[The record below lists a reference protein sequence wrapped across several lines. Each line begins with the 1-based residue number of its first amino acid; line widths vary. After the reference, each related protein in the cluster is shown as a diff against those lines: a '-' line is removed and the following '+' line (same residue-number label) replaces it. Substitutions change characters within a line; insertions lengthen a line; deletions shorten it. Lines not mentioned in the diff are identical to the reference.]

1 MMTDSNQLEL
11 PLVHEQMTQDEVA
24 KLLRVTKGTLR
35 EWRRLKKGP
44 AYIRAS
50 KAVFY
55 MRADIKA
62 WLERQ
67 KVSHDQVPA

>member
-1 MMTDSNQLEL
+1 MVVRPPPAPSGQA
-11 PLVHEQMTQDEVA
+11 PPPARVSFR